1 MALTAAL
8 TRKHTPVNMY
18 TPVLQPPSLGVTHR
32 PGALVVHT
40 GPQLLFGLTSDSHLH
55 GPGAVSLGTFPFLL
69 ILSPSSYSSGSAG
82 TSSAAQV
89 CVRHVSRLRGSDL
102 SQRAHHCKVMKSRQA
117 VGTRG

>member
-40 GPQLLFGLTSDSHLH
+40 GLQLLFGLTSDE
-55 GPGAVSLGTFPFLL
+55 PP
-69 ILSPSSYSSGSAG
+69 
-82 TSSAAQV
+82 AQ
-89 CVRHVSRLRGSDL
+89 LRGGVAGDVPFSPHFAPSL
-102 SQRAHHCKVMKSRQA
+102 PTALALQVRAPQLRYVC
-117 VGTRG
+117 GT